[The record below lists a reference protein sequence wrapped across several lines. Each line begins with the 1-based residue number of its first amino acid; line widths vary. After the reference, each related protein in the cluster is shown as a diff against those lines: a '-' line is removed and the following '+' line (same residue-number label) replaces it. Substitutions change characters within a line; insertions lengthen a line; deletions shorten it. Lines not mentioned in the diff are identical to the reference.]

1 MSKEGRGIFWPDG
14 GKIKKSSHPEVIMN
28 IFVVYDSEDGHTEAL
43 ARAVAEGAQA
53 VEGANVHLHHANEA
67 DVRDLDRMDA
77 IIWGC
82 PGHFGTISAGLKAWI
97 DKLGYLWAHGK
108 LVDKIGAVFC
118 TIATEHGGIE
128 ATLLN
133 LITPMLHH
141 GMIIVGLPANVPEN
155 VLYGS
160 YYGVGVTVRLEES
173 PDDPPNMPT
182 EEDLTLGRALGERV
196 SRLTARFT
204 SQRGG

>member
-1 MSKEGRGIFWPDG
+1 MERVPFRI
-14 GKIKKSSHPEVIMN
+14 SH
-28 IFVVYDSEDGHTEAL
+28 FVVYDSEDGHTEAL
-43 ARAVAEGAQA
+43 AQAVAQGARN
-53 VEGANVHLHHANEA
+53 VNGATVHLHHVDDA
-67 DVRDLDRMDA
+67 DVHELERMDA

-82 PGHFGTISAGLKAWI
+82 PGHFGTISGGLKVWI

-118 TIATEHGGIE
+118 TIATEHGGAE

-133 LITPMLHH
+133 LITPMLHQ
-141 GMIIVGLPANVPEN
+141 GMIIAGLPANVPEN

-160 YYGVGVTVRLEES
+160 YYGVGVTVRLEDS
-173 PDDPPNMPT
+173 PDDPPNMPA
-182 EEDLTLGRALGERV
+182 EDDLALGRALGERV
-196 SRLTARFT
+196 ARLTARFT